1 MLYHSQDTA
10 DDYAGYRDQGPV
22 AHTTLTTQPYPNG
35 VHTSQETTLQRNKDV
50 RKSHK
55 RKGRQ
60 IVPKQPVKN
69 RNTVNDKLDSNSN
82 DYQADYSTSGSA
94 EESGNYESTVSRMPI
109 NEDMNKSFWRKLGD
123 GRLPMCFMKK
133 KKGYKCGKKAPVASN
148 WYNYTSNACEPFK
161 YLGCGGN
168 ENNFEA
174 VFLCLRFCVDGMGG
188 LTNPFNYYAS
198 TPSSWKKITHP
209 SDSSEKHRVG
219 KGGLK
224 ADYHGRPPN
233 CFGPRPTDKD
243 VPPCKDEQQT
253 LNVWFD
259 KDQYLCL
266 STLKP
271 PFPCYSNLN
280 AFGDMKSCQRLCM
293 EGETGLKVTTENNK
307 RTPEDLGA
315 PVDHAEMKRLGFVG
329 GKVNHTALREWGF
342 ENMSYTMGISTSDPP
357 GGKKSHTKS
366 LPTSLP
372 PVGKGTKNPKAKSG
386 KESSTL
392 TQNPSRIN
400 KVLKNIW
407 KYWNSKQKGDGKKGA
422 GLK

>member
-1 MLYHSQDTA
+1 MSPTMMLYYSQDTA

-22 AHTTLTTQPYPNG
+22 AHTTLTTQTYPNG
-35 VHTSQETTLQRNKDV
+35 DYTSQETTMQRNKYV

-60 IVPKQPVKN
+60 PVKN
-69 RNTVNDKLDSNSN
+69 RNPINADSNSN
-82 DYQADYSTSGSA
+82 DYQAYYSMRGPG
-94 EESGNYESTVSRMPI
+94 EESGNYVSTVSRMPI
-109 NEDMNKSFWRKLGD
+109 NEDMNKTFWRKGGD
-123 GRLPMCFMKK
+123 GRLPMCFMEKK
-133 KKGYKCGKKAPVASN
+133 PGYKCGKKAPVASN

-253 LNVWFD
+253 LNVWYD
-259 KDQYLCL
+259 KDQNLCL

-307 RTPEDLGA
+307 KTPEDLGA
-315 PVDHAEMKRLGFVG
+315 PVDHAEMKQLGFVG

-357 GGKKSHTKS
+357 GGKKSHTKN